1 MKQKTRLIT
10 AIIITLFIFLSVT
23 VFSLPTK
30 LSGNSD
36 ENTYNTESVSI
47 NENNSAESDTPQD
60 NAQEPPEKENTP
72 SENSEDNV
80 SDGSDI
86 TAKPTAEPEQTPE
99 ENAEQNVSSEPATP
113 TVPMVALTFDDGPY
127 SPVTDRIVAKL
138 AEYNGKATFF
148 VVGNRV
154 STYSNSLINA
164 SNLGCE
170 IGNHT
175 WDHTPLTKL
184 SPLEISREIHD
195 TDTSVGYYT
204 GKFPAL
210 VRPVGGGRNEVVD
223 ASVDKPMINWSIDT
237 KDWESKNSQKIIWSV
252 LNNVKDGDIVLMHDL
267 YPSTADAC
275 DVLIPELT
283 GRGFQLVTVSELASA
298 KGITPEPGKLYRSFR

>member
-1 MKQKTRLIT
+1 MKQKTFLIA

-30 LSGNSD
+30 MSGNSS
-36 ENTYNTESVSI
+36 ENTNSQSNANI
-47 NENNSAESDTPQD
+47 NENKTTESDTPQD
-60 NAQEPPEKENTP
+60 NAQDTPEPEASS
-72 SENSEDNV
+72 SENKP
-80 SDGSDI
+80 SDDSD
-86 TAKPTAEPEQTPE
+86 ASAEPAAKEQTPE
-99 ENAEQNVSSEPATP
+99 ENSDQNVSSEPEIPSA
-113 TVPMVALTFDDGPY
+113 PMIALTFDDGPY
-127 SPVTDRIVAKL
+127 SPVTDRILAKL

-154 STYSNSLINA
+154 STYPNSVINA

-184 SPLEISREIHD
+184 SPLEIAREIHD
-195 TDTSVGYYT
+195 TDTAVGYYT

-223 ASVDKPMINWSIDT
+223 ASVDKPMINWSVDT
-237 KDWESKNSQKIIWSV
+237 KDWNSKNSQKVIWSV
-252 LNNVKDGDIVLMHDL
+252 LNNVQDGDIVLMHDL

-275 DVLIPELT
+275 DVLIPELI
-283 GRGFQLVTVSELASA
+283 GRGYQLVTVSELASA
-298 KGITPEPGKLYRSFR
+298 KGITPEPGKLYRSFRP